1 MDEEQLQIFDKLPLA
16 IQRMEANKQAF
27 KLPDL
32 KLPSYEDFGKNIDNV
47 FTRTPDNKLVPREP
61 SFQEQLNESVR
72 RSSNIPD
79 LLNPIGEYSK
89 NDVQGFN
96 NPMLPYDPTVNMAEM
111 YAKYD
116 PFTWG
121 DSFERAW
128 DTASLNMWNG
138 TKNLW
143 YGLKE
148 GITDGRVSALS
159 DNKYSKELAEL
170 TENYEKMNPM
180 YFTEEEQDSLN
191 TWLKQV
197 FPSIGYVASSVVEMA
212 AQHAAFTVVG
222 AAIGAVSGGG
232 VGAIPGAIA
241 GNIVALGKD
250 VQTLSNAVTN
260 LSRAARAINTLS
272 TANKIK
278 KGAQLLGYGLLG
290 ANGEAALNAQMAT
303 HSAIEKEK
311 ARYFEQTGR
320 YLSGDELK
328 NVEEKAHNIGST
340 TFALNLPLIAAT
352 QIFQFGNLLRGK
364 FASQAIESLPF
375 YIDDAG
381 KAVMKKWGAA
391 RQIGGRFALESG
403 SEGFEELMQGVI
415 EDASVNYFLQKEE
428 NRRNYLDIF
437 ARSAF
442 ERATSSEGLSEF
454 AAGALIGGISNITD
468 VADPRNYSTVRKNT
482 EAFVNSYNT
491 STEQYFDYLGKSL
504 KTNDNLKDAIKRG
517 DTLTAQDIHRKSI
530 IDMVNHHAKVGSTE
544 AFMET
549 LDAMS
554 DMDNK
559 EFRSTFGIEVTPEEQ
574 RILLQSVSNE
584 YKSAAETRRRID
596 SAFQI
601 NPFEAESWF
610 QKKINSMKSSYNVD
624 KEKANKVWEVFK
636 DKLTSNMVRFGDV
649 DNKIALLESM
659 GNREFEGFSSLTG
672 LGAAD
677 IVTKKKAELK
687 AIVDAKLPGYEKEQM
702 ILNNLE
708 GKSIKEQY
716 AMLLNDAEAK
726 APGIKEFL
734 AEYNYHLGMRE
745 MLFKENNSLNNRAGQ
760 RKAIKKILD
769 WMDYYESK
777 IAEEAPAPEEAPVPA
792 TAEEIAAGAAPI
804 SQVPVVTETPETA
817 ETAETAETGEIVE
830 QIEGATITAPPT
842 PPTPPTTPTT
852 PTPGIQTT
860 IPFDEVQAIEQEV
873 IRQQD
878 VESALDEETE
888 PVFVP
893 DNFVDDEE
901 AFAEFF
907 GEGKTEDVP
916 TQPRQQIGRQEQEE
930 AKPTRKKI
938 EGVID
943 PELPQDVQINEA
955 ATTKAVEELNP
966 GEIIIPEDS
975 GVEITHRGEP
985 VESIER
991 VVEET
996 VKENQTTKKEKV
1008 KVRKKGKDPID
1019 LPENEIPL
1027 LETKSIDLTNNQVA
1041 ATIQN
1046 EDLNTEESDFLR
1058 NLFDNG
1064 YIEFDC

>member
-1 MDEEQLQIFDKLPLA
+1 MDEEKLNLSDKLPLE
-16 IQRMEANKQAF
+16 IQRLEANTQAF
-27 KLPDL
+27 KLPEL

-47 FTRTPDNKLVPREP
+47 FNRTPDNKLTPREP
-61 SFQEQLNESVR
+61 SFQEQLDESVR

-128 DTASLNMWNG
+128 DTASLNMWNSS
-138 TKNLW
+138 KNLW
-143 YGLKE
+143 QGLKE
-148 GITDGRVSALS
+148 GITDGRVSALW

-197 FPSIGYVASSVVEMA
+197 FPSMGYVASSILEMG
-212 AQHAAFTVVG
+212 AQHIVFSAAG
-222 AAIGAVSGGG
+222 AAIGAIGGGG
-232 VGAIPGAIA
+232 VGAIPGVIA
-241 GNIVALGKD
+241 GNIAALGKD
-250 VQTLSNAVTN
+250 VQTLSNAVTQIGRA
-260 LSRAARAINTLS
+260 SRAVNALS
-272 TANKIK
+272 TANKFK
-278 KGAQLLGYGLLG
+278 KGAQLIGHGLLS

-303 HSAIEKEK
+303 HAAVEREK

-328 NVEEKAHNIGST
+328 KVEEKAHNVGST

-352 QIFQFGNLLRGK
+352 QIFQFGNLIRGK
-364 FASQAIESLPF
+364 MSSQLIEKLPF

-381 KAVMKKWGAA
+381 KATMKKWGAQ
-391 RQIGGRFALESG
+391 RQIISGYMKESG

-428 NRRNYLDIF
+428 NRRNYLDVF
-437 ARSAF
+437 ARAAYD
-442 ERATSSEGLSEF
+442 RATSSEGLSEF

-468 VADPRNYSTVRKNT
+468 VADPRSYSTVRKNT
-482 EAFVNSYNT
+482 EAFVNTYNS
-491 STEQYFDYLGKSL
+491 STEAYFDRLGNAL
-504 KTNDNLKDAIKRG
+504 KTNDNLKDAIKKG
-517 DTLTAQDIHRKSI
+517 DTLMAQDIHRKSV
-530 IDMVNHHAKVGSTE
+530 IDMVNSHAKMGSTE
-544 AFMET
+544 AFLET

-559 EFRSTFGIEVTPEEQ
+559 EFKSTFGIEVTPEEQ
-574 RILLQSVSNE
+574 RTLLQSVTNE
-584 YKSAAETRRRID
+584 YRTAADTRKRID

-610 QKKINSMKSSYNVD
+610 QKKINNMRSSYNVD
-624 KEKANKVWEVFK
+624 REKANKVWEVFK
-636 DKLTSNMVRFGDV
+636 DKLTSNLVRYGDV

-677 IVTKKKAELK
+677 IVANKKAELQ

-702 ILNNLE
+702 ILSNLD

-734 AEYNYHLGMRE
+734 ADFNYHLGMRE

-777 IAEEAPAPEEAPVPA
+777 ITEESPAPAATEEVTEETTTISQAPVV
-792 TAEEIAAGAAPI
+792 
-804 SQVPVVTETPETA
+804 SETPETQGTQGTQEIP
-817 ETAETAETGEIVE
+817 ETDETPVE
-830 QIEGATITAPPT
+830 PEVPEVPVV
-842 PPTPPTTPTT
+842 
-852 PTPGIQTT
+852 PGIQTT
-860 IPFDEVQAIEQEV
+860 IPFEEAQVTEQEE

-916 TQPRQQIGRQEQEE
+916 TQSRQQEGRQEPKES
-930 AKPTRKKI
+930 KPTRKKI

-985 VESIER
+985 VESIEK
-991 VVEET
+991 VEEEI

-1008 KVRKKGKDPID
+1008 KVTKKGKEPID

-1027 LETKSIDLTNNQVA
+1027 LETKSIDLTNNPVA

-1046 EDLNTEESDFLR
+1046 EELNPEESDFLKD
-1058 NLFDNG
+1058 LFDGG